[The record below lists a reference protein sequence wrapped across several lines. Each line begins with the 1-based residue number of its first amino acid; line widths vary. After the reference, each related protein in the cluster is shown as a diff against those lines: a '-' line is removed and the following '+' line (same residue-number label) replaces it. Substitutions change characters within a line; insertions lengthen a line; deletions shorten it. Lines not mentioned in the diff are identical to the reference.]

1 MFWIVIILMASGLLA
16 WLLVALRRYEH
27 ESAAAALEEVERLR
41 EAVDALTRRIEHL
54 ETIAA
59 ADEGLPVPEEII
71 LPSKDSDSLSSGVT
85 PRSRT

>member
-1 MFWIVIILMASGLLA
+1 MYWIVIVLAASALLA

-41 EAVDALTRRIEHL
+41 ETVDALTGRIEHL
-54 ETIAA
+54 EAIAA
-59 ADEGLPVPEEII
+59 ADERLPVPEEINMTT
-71 LPSKDSDSLSSGVT
+71 KDSDSLSSGVT